1 MKRRTIG
8 NRLKWAGLI
17 FILPF
22 VVIPMVV
29 GWWAF
34 AIVRELVGE

>member
-1 MKRRTIG
+1 MKKRTIG

-22 VVIPMVV
+22 VAVPMAVA
-29 GWWAF
+29 WWVF
-34 AIVRELVGE
+34 SIVRELVGE